1 MTSGLDA
8 AMAAVGD
15 RWTLLVVDA
24 LLDGPRRFSELQEAI
39 PKVAPNV
46 LTARLRRLE
55 EQGLVAGARYS
66 DRPPRVEYRVTE
78 AGRELAGALR
88 LLSRWGARDGGGE
101 VEGPHHRSCGTPAR
115 GPLVLPDVC
124 ASDRPSRRRPPL
136 GLNAAP
142 GSNGNAAPARTRAGS
157 DRRRLQPRRA
167 TSTKRPTRAAPRPR
181 PRGGPPREG
190 SRRAEAPAAHASAM
204 ASSTSMWNCR
214 P

>member
-1 MTSGLDA
+1 MDSSGTGQTPHARISDVSSGLDA

-55 EQGLVAGARYS
+55 DQGIVSGARYS

-88 LLSRWGARDGGGE
+88 LLSRWGARDAGGD
-101 VEGPHHRSCGTPAR
+101 VEGPHHRSCGTPLEAR
-115 GPLVLPDVC
+115 WYCPTC
-124 ASDRPSRRRPPL
+124 ARVTEQADDDLR
-136 GLNAAP
+136 
-142 GSNGNAAPARTRAGS
+142 
-157 DRRRLQPRRA
+157 
-167 TSTKRPTRAAPRPR
+167 
-181 PRGGPPREG
+181 
-190 SRRAEAPAAHASAM
+190 
-204 ASSTSMWNCR
+204 WV
-214 P
+214 

>member
-55 EQGLVAGARYS
+55 EQGLIAGARYS

-88 LLSRWGARDGGGE
+88 LLSRWGARDGGADG
-101 VEGPHHRSCGTPAR
+101 
-115 GPLVLPDVC
+115 
-124 ASDRPSRRRPPL
+124 
-136 GLNAAP
+136 
-142 GSNGNAAPARTRAGS
+142 
-157 DRRRLQPRRA
+157 
-167 TSTKRPTRAAPRPR
+167 
-181 PRGGPPREG
+181 
-190 SRRAEAPAAHASAM
+190 
-204 ASSTSMWNCR
+204 
-214 P
+214 